1 MLSRFYNRILE
12 LFHGRTGER
21 SLDAQNAWHSTGPD
35 DDVAFADDFLNKWLR
50 FASLG
55 EEPNPTLGELTP
67 AFEQALTRLL
77 ECGDRRAPAR
87 LVFYPV
93 VQIGGDIPADSP
105 LGRAAL
111 PVLGD
116 DFPLAPLDDGDS
128 ICAPHLY
135 FWWQEN
141 KSRFD
146 SFPLFDDW
154 ALGDHARDFVVPM
167 YHNVMQ
173 TEGLHPP
180 SPESPDGG

>member
-1 MLSRFYNRILE
+1 MRPAS
-12 LFHGRTGER
+12 
-21 SLDAQNAWHSTGPD
+21 SLLIVCDSTGTVSANNATPTPRRSCCCVTAVAAIQPD
-35 DDVAFADDFLNKWLR
+35 DT

-55 EEPNPTLGELTP
+55 EESNPTLGELTP
-67 AFEQALTRLL
+67 TFEQALTRLL

-116 DFPLAPLDDGDS
+116 DFQLASLDD
-128 ICAPHLY
+128 
-135 FWWQEN
+135 
-141 KSRFD
+141 
-146 SFPLFDDW
+146 
-154 ALGDHARDFVVPM
+154 GDHARDFVVPM

-173 TEGLHPP
+173 TEGLHPR